1 MDAEV
6 FFRLS
11 PYASCCIGRDL
22 QLVSWNEAFEQLTSC
37 NIQAPVSWLS
47 FIPPAKQQHTRII
60 LASMAEGETK
70 NIHLSVVT
78 DADNGVSYCWKL
90 HLGKD
95 GLYYV
100 LQLPDHR
107 STPEAASGNDK
118 QHEVAKSS
126 LKGLVDQSPD
136 MRARFDHK
144 LRYTFVNQEFINQT
158 KNFSEEQ
165 FYGKTTAEIAPVLGL
180 PASYFDHWMQDLQRV
195 LNTRQ
200 EVMHYDS
207 VKLPTQTLHFQT
219 KMFPDYFAG
228 EITGVLVITRIMNEL
243 KYSEEKLREQKNLLK
258 QVFDCMQEGVMV
270 IDTAQRF
277 VLTNKTARVTL
288 PVDPATK
295 DYLEW
300 AQQVEAY
307 YPDKQTIL
315 PPSQL
320 PALKALSG
328 ETVHN
333 QLNYYK
339 HTEAR
344 EGIYLSIN
352 ANPIKNAEGQISGAV
367 AVFND
372 VSDRIKAQEL
382 IASSYATLNAIIES
396 THDLVVAID
405 TDYTILTMN
414 SPARESFLKSTGIH
428 IEKGSNL
435 LEVLDGMP
443 QIAED
448 IKNIWASAFRGQTY
462 SHMHEMKSESDNMK
476 YFESVYSPIYNAKG
490 EVMGATMIGR
500 DVTSK
505 RKHENEVKGLFNKLL
520 KLNMQLEEK
529 NKALLTGEEE
539 LLAANEELRTQQE
552 ELKNTVE
559 ELASRNF
566 ELDQLVYKTSHD
578 IRSPLT
584 SILGLANVMK
594 AENDTSK
601 WPLYLSYIENR
612 VFTLDRFVQS
622 MISYAKANRGEL
634 NIQPIDFSSII
645 TQTKHDLAYMKGYE
659 SILITMAYTGEE
671 TPFYGDMFRLQIL
684 FNNIIS
690 NAIKYQNP
698 YAEEHSLHIV
708 IDQSSLQAH
717 ITFTDNGIGIKD
729 DHQARIFD
737 MFYRATENT
746 DGSGLGLYIVKQTVE
761 KMKGKISLKSQ
772 YGQMTQFEI
781 VIPNAVPP
789 AQKQ

>member
-1 MDAEV
+1 M
-6 FFRLS
+6 S
-11 PYASCCIGRDL
+11 
-22 QLVSWNEAFEQLTSC
+22 
-37 NIQAPVSWLS
+37 
-47 FIPPAKQQHTRII
+47 
-60 LASMAEGETK
+60 EGETR
-70 NIHLSVVT
+70 NIHFSVVNSGEN
-78 DADNGVSYCWKL
+78 AVSSCWKL

-100 LQLPDHR
+100 FHLPDHTA
-107 STPEAASGNDK
+107 SPQTTPRKATAVSENEP
-118 QHEVAKSS
+118 EVSMLS
-126 LKGLVDQSPD
+126 LRCLIDQSPD
-136 MRARFDHK
+136 MMARFDHK

-158 KNFSEEQ
+158 ANFSKHQ
-165 FYGKTTAEIAPVLGL
+165 FYGKTTAEMAPLLGL
-180 PASYFDHWMQDLQRV
+180 PADNFDHWMQDLQRV
-195 LNTRQ
+195 LNIGQ

-207 VKLPTQTLHFQT
+207 VKLPTHTLHFQT
-219 KMFPDYFAG
+219 KMFPEYLAG
-228 EITGVLVITRIMNEL
+228 EIKGVLVITRILNEL
-243 KYSEEKLREQKNLLK
+243 KYSEEKLKEQKNLLK

-270 IDTAQRF
+270 VDTDQRF
-277 VLTNKTARVTL
+277 VLTNQTARITL

-295 DYLEW
+295 DYQEW

-307 YPDKQTIL
+307 YPDRQTIL
-315 PPSQL
+315 PPEEL
-320 PALKALSG
+320 PALKALRG

-339 HTEAR
+339 HVQAS
-344 EGIYLSIN
+344 EGIYLSVN
-352 ANPIKNAEGQISGAV
+352 ANPIMNDDGQISGAV
-367 AVFND
+367 VVFNN
-372 VSDRIKAQEL
+372 VSDRIKAQQQVS
-382 IASSYATLNAIIES
+382 SSYATLNAIIES

-405 TDYTILTMN
+405 TDYTVLTMN
-414 SPARESFLKSTGIH
+414 STAQKSFLKSTGIH
-428 IEKGSNL
+428 IEKATKL
-435 LEVLDGMP
+435 LEVLAGKS
-443 QIAED
+443 QTAQNL
-448 IKNIWASAFRGQTY
+448 KTAWARALQGQTY
-462 SHMHEMKSESDNMK
+462 SYMHELGTGSDNLV

-505 RKHENEVKGLFNKLL
+505 RKHENEIKGLLDKLL

-539 LLAANEELRTQQE
+539 LSAANEELKTQQE
-552 ELKNTVE
+552 ELKETVE

-584 SILGLANVMK
+584 SILGLANIMK

-612 VFTLDRFVQS
+612 VLTLDRFVQS

-634 NIQPIDFSSII
+634 NIQPVNFNSII
-645 TQTKHDLAYMKGYE
+645 AQTRHDLAYMKGYE
-659 SILITMAYTGEE
+659 SLNITTAYTGEE
-671 TPFYGDMFRLQIL
+671 TAFCGDLFRLQIL

-698 YAEEHSLHIV
+698 YAEKHNLQITIH
-708 IDQSSLQAH
+708 QSPLQAH
-717 ITFTDNGIGIKD
+717 IIFTDNGIGIKT

-761 KMKGKISLKSQ
+761 RMKGKISLKSQ

-781 VIPNAVPP
+781 VIPNALPP
-789 AQKQ
+789 AQKQSSAGNQFE